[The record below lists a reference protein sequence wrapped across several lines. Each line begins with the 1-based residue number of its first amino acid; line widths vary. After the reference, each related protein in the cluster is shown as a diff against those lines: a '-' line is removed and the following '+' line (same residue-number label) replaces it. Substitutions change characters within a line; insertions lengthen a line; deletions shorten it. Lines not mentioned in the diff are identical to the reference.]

1 MKIYDG
7 PTGITTTLSD
17 GIVTPSVA
25 EIEISNVENFNF
37 EIGDFLQ
44 IDDELLRIKSTVT
57 GNPVS
62 VFRGVLSTEAS
73 THEIGSV
80 VRRVKVLPRELRDP
94 SLVSS
99 MATSSTLL
107 DLDLVI
113 FQLLLQ

>member
-1 MKIYDG
+1 MDRIEKLVRSIPQMRIWVEEAKKIYDG

-17 GIVTPSVA
+17 GIVTPSVF

-62 VFRGVLSTEAS
+62 VFRGVLSTEAQL
-73 THEIGSV
+73 TRLE
-80 VRRVKVLPRELRDP
+80 VL
-94 SLVSS
+94 
-99 MATSSTLL
+99 
-107 DLDLVI
+107 
-113 FQLLLQ
+113 